1 VAAVT
6 PGSPAQQ
13 AGLLPLDSAK
23 RTVGDII
30 VGLNGKPVL
39 TVADL
44 ASGLDEVGV
53 GNEAVLTVQRGNQKR
68 EVKVRVI
75 DLQDR

>member
-1 VAAVT
+1 M
-6 PGSPAQQ
+6 
-13 AGLLPLDSAK
+13 PLDSAK

-30 VGLNGKPVL
+30 VGLNGKQVL

-44 ASGLDEVGV
+44 ASGLDEVGI

-68 EVKVRVI
+68 EVKTRVV